1 MTWPCSP
8 PTPPILPLLRAVI
21 TQHQQ
26 VIRLGAGQRLL
37 VSNTRWLH
45 GRDRYTGPV
54 SCSVS
59 WATPSPEPA
68 SSLDSRSRAQHAHS
82 AGSVI
87 SAPVAAACAQ
97 GATGAARPAQLHRY
111 ISPRRSPPLLPLG
124 PLPTLA
130 VEGHLKDGT
139 PAVHL
144 SRTFRVPVR
153 RAGGGPKALITSA
166 SAETTAPASACEP

>member
-59 WATPSPEPA
+59 WATPPRNRHPA
-68 SSLDSRSRAQHAHS
+68 W
-82 AGSVI
+82 I
-87 SAPVAAACAQ
+87 P
-97 GATGAARPAQLHRY
+97 
-111 ISPRRSPPLLPLG
+111 
-124 PLPTLA
+124 
-130 VEGHLKDGT
+130 
-139 PAVHL
+139 
-144 SRTFRVPVR
+144 
-153 RAGGGPKALITSA
+153 
-166 SAETTAPASACEP
+166 APAPSTRTAQAA